1 LLNYLGTAVFPIF
14 AIGAF
19 GFLLGKMRTFDF
31 AAAFSINKFVM
42 FVCMPA
48 LCIEFLASA
57 HVESF
62 DFLLLFGY
70 FLSEVIL
77 FSLGV
82 IISKYIF
89 RLLNS
94 EALLIGLALAL
105 TNHVLFVLP
114 IADELF
120 EEAKTLTIISII
132 TMDGLVIF
140 SLTLIAMD
148 ILSNSDQPF
157 SVTIKAIFTNPPL
170 VGIVIGLVVSLN
182 NLELPRGIMFFLEKL
197 GGTCHPCPFIFLGYC
212 AELSKENQPQPKLI
226 VSMSTL
232 KLIIHPL
239 LAWLIIT
246 LLFGGRYPESHST
259 ALMVAAAPSGV
270 MAYML
275 AMNYNV
281 SVNRIS
287 PIILYT
293 SIGSLITVSIA
304 ATM

>member
-1 LLNYLGTAVFPIF
+1 MLNNLGTAVFPIF

-148 ILSNSDQPF
+148 ILSNSDRPF
-157 SVTIKAIFTNPPL
+157 SITIKAIFTNPPL
-170 VGIVIGLVVSLN
+170 IGIVIGLVVSFN

-197 GGTCHPCPFIFLGYC
+197 GGTATPALLFSLGIV
-212 AELSKENQPQPKLI
+212 LSYQKKIAPTKLI
-226 VSMSTL
+226 ISMSTL
-232 KLIIHPL
+232 KLIRHPI

>member
-1 LLNYLGTAVFPIF
+1 MLNNLGTAVFPIF

-82 IISKYIF
+82 SISKYIF

-148 ILSNSDQPF
+148 ILSNSDRPF
-157 SVTIKAIFTNPPL
+157 SITIKAIFTNPPL
-170 VGIVIGLVVSLN
+170 IGIVIGLVVSFN

-197 GGTCHPCPFIFLGYC
+197 GGTATPALLFSLGVV
-212 AELSKENQPQPKLI
+212 LSYQKKIAPTKLI
-226 VSMSTL
+226 ISMSTL
-232 KLIIHPL
+232 KLIIHPI

>member
-1 LLNYLGTAVFPIF
+1 
-14 AIGAF
+14 
-19 GFLLGKMRTFDF
+19 MRTFDF

-148 ILSNSDQPF
+148 ILSNSDRPF
-157 SVTIKAIFTNPPL
+157 SITIKAIFTNPPL
-170 VGIVIGLVVSLN
+170 IGIVIGLVVSFN

-197 GGTCHPCPFIFLGYC
+197 GGTATPALLFSLGIV
-212 AELSKENQPQPKLI
+212 LSYQKKIAPTKLI
-226 VSMSTL
+226 ISMSTL
-232 KLIIHPL
+232 KLIIHPI

>member
-1 LLNYLGTAVFPIF
+1 MLNNLGTAVFPIF

-82 IISKYIF
+82 FISKYIF

-140 SLTLIAMD
+140 NLTLIAMD
-148 ILSNSDQPF
+148 ILSNSDRPF
-157 SVTIKAIFTNPPL
+157 SITIKAIFTNPPL
-170 VGIVIGLVVSLN
+170 IGIVIGLVVSFN

-197 GGTCHPCPFIFLGYC
+197 GGTATPALLFSLGIV
-212 AELSKENQPQPKLI
+212 LSYQKKIAPTKLI
-226 VSMSTL
+226 ISMSTL
-232 KLIIHPL
+232 KLIIHPI

>member
-1 LLNYLGTAVFPIF
+1 LLNNLGTAVFPIF

-82 IISKYIF
+82 FISKYIF
-89 RLLNS
+89 RLLDS

-148 ILSNSDQPF
+148 ILSNSDRPF
-157 SVTIKAIFTNPPL
+157 SITIKAIFTNPPL
-170 VGIVIGLVVSLN
+170 IGIVIGLVVSFN

-197 GGTCHPCPFIFLGYC
+197 GGTATPALLFSLGIV
-212 AELSKENQPQPKLI
+212 LSYQKKIAPTKLI
-226 VSMSTL
+226 ISMSTL
-232 KLIIHPL
+232 KLIIHPI

>member
-1 LLNYLGTAVFPIF
+1 MLNYLGTAVFPIF

-19 GFLLGKMRTFDF
+19 GFLLGKMRTFDV

-48 LCIEFLASA
+48 LCIEFLALA

-82 IISKYIF
+82 FISKYIF

-148 ILSNSDQPF
+148 ILSNSDQPL

-170 VGIVIGLVVSLN
+170 VGIVIGLVISLN

-197 GGTCHPCPFIFLGYC
+197 GGTATPALLFSLGIM
-212 AELSKENQPQPKLI
+212 LSYQKKITPTKLI
-226 VSMSTL
+226 VSMSSL

-246 LLFGGRYPESHST
+246 LLFGGHYPEVHST
-259 ALMVAAAPSGV
+259 ALMAAAAPSGV

-275 AMNYNV
+275 AVNYNV
-281 SVNRIS
+281 SVDRIS

>member
-1 LLNYLGTAVFPIF
+1 MLNNLGTAVFPIF

-48 LCIEFLASA
+48 LCIELLASA

-148 ILSNSDQPF
+148 ILSNSDRPF
-157 SVTIKAIFTNPPL
+157 SITIKAIFTNPPL
-170 VGIVIGLVVSLN
+170 IGIVIGLVVSFN

-197 GGTCHPCPFIFLGYC
+197 GGTATPALLFSLGIV
-212 AELSKENQPQPKLI
+212 LSYQKKIAPTKLI
-226 VSMSTL
+226 ISMSTL
-232 KLIIHPL
+232 KLIIHPI

-293 SIGSLITVSIA
+293 SIGSLITVSLA

>member
-1 LLNYLGTAVFPIF
+1 MLNYLGTAVFPIF

-19 GFLLGKMRTFDF
+19 GFLLGKMRTFDV

-48 LCIEFLASA
+48 LCIEFLALA

-62 DFLLLFGY
+62 DFVLLFGY

-82 IISKYIF
+82 FISKYIF

-148 ILSNSDQPF
+148 ILSNSDQPL

-197 GGTCHPCPFIFLGYC
+197 GGTATPALLFSLGIM
-212 AELSKENQPQPKLI
+212 LSYQKKITPTKLI
-226 VSMSTL
+226 VSMSSL

-275 AMNYNV
+275 ALNYNV

>member
-19 GFLLGKMRTFDF
+19 GFLLGKMRAFDV

-48 LCIEFLASA
+48 LCIEFLALA

-82 IISKYIF
+82 FISKYIF

-148 ILSNSDQPF
+148 ILSNSDQPL

-197 GGTCHPCPFIFLGYC
+197 GGTATPALLFSLGIM
-212 AELSKENQPQPKLI
+212 LSYQKKITPTKLI
-226 VSMSTL
+226 VSMSSL

-246 LLFGGRYPESHST
+246 LLFGGHYPEIHST

-275 AMNYNV
+275 AVNYNV
-281 SVNRIS
+281 SVDRIS

-293 SIGSLITVSIA
+293 SIGSLITVSMA

>member
-48 LCIEFLASA
+48 LCIEFLALA
-57 HVESF
+57 EVESF

-82 IISKYIF
+82 FISKYIF

-148 ILSNSDQPF
+148 ILSNSDQPL

-197 GGTCHPCPFIFLGYC
+197 GGTATPALLFSLGIM
-212 AELSKENQPQPKLI
+212 LSYQKKITPTKLI
-226 VSMSTL
+226 VSMSSL

-246 LLFGGRYPESHST
+246 LLFGGHYPEIHST

-275 AMNYNV
+275 AVNYNV
-281 SVNRIS
+281 SVDRIS

>member
-1 LLNYLGTAVFPIF
+1 MLNNLGTAVFPIF

-82 IISKYIF
+82 FISKYIF

-148 ILSNSDQPF
+148 ILSNSDRPF
-157 SVTIKAIFTNPPL
+157 SITIKAIFTNPPL
-170 VGIVIGLVVSLN
+170 IGIVIGLVVSFN

-197 GGTCHPCPFIFLGYC
+197 GGTATPALLFSLGIV
-212 AELSKENQPQPKLI
+212 LSYQKKIAPTKLI
-226 VSMSTL
+226 ISMSTL
-232 KLIIHPL
+232 KLIIHPI

-246 LLFGGRYPESHST
+246 LLFGGRYPESHSA

-293 SIGSLITVSIA
+293 SIGSLITVSVA

>member
-1 LLNYLGTAVFPIF
+1 MLNNLGTAVFPIF

-148 ILSNSDQPF
+148 ILSNSDRPF
-157 SVTIKAIFTNPPL
+157 SITIKAIFTNPPL
-170 VGIVIGLVVSLN
+170 IGIVIGLVVSFN

-197 GGTCHPCPFIFLGYC
+197 GGTATPALLFSLGIV
-212 AELSKENQPQPKLI
+212 LSYQKKIAPTKLI
-226 VSMSTL
+226 ISMSTL
-232 KLIIHPL
+232 KLIIHPI

-293 SIGSLITVSIA
+293 SIGSLITVSMA

>member
-1 LLNYLGTAVFPIF
+1 MLNNLGTAVFPIF

-82 IISKYIF
+82 FISKYIF
-89 RLLNS
+89 RVLNS

-148 ILSNSDQPF
+148 ILSNSDRPF
-157 SVTIKAIFTNPPL
+157 SITIKAIFTNPPL
-170 VGIVIGLVVSLN
+170 IGIVIGLVVSFN

-197 GGTCHPCPFIFLGYC
+197 GGTATPALLFSLGVV
-212 AELSKENQPQPKLI
+212 LSYQKKIAPTKLI
-226 VSMSTL
+226 ISMSTL
-232 KLIIHPL
+232 KLIIHPI

>member
-1 LLNYLGTAVFPIF
+1 MLNYLGTAVFPIF
-14 AIGAF
+14 AIGAV
-19 GFLLGKMRTFDF
+19 GFLLGKMRTFDV
-31 AAAFSINKFVM
+31 AAAFAINKFVM

-48 LCIEFLASA
+48 LCIEFLALA
-57 HVESF
+57 QVESF

-82 IISKYIF
+82 FISKYIF

-114 IADELF
+114 IAEELF

-148 ILSNSDQPF
+148 ILSNSDQPL

-197 GGTCHPCPFIFLGYC
+197 GGTATPALLFSLGIM
-212 AELSKENQPQPKLI
+212 LSYQKKITPTKLI
-226 VSMSTL
+226 VSMSSL

-246 LLFGGRYPESHST
+246 LLFGGHYPEVHST

-275 AMNYNV
+275 AVNYNV
-281 SVNRIS
+281 SVDRIS

>member
-1 LLNYLGTAVFPIF
+1 LLNNLGTAVFPIF

-31 AAAFSINKFVM
+31 AAALSINKFVM

-148 ILSNSDQPF
+148 ILSNSDRPF
-157 SVTIKAIFTNPPL
+157 SITIKAIFTNPPL
-170 VGIVIGLVVSLN
+170 IGIVIGLVVSFN

-197 GGTCHPCPFIFLGYC
+197 GGTATPALLFSLGIV
-212 AELSKENQPQPKLI
+212 LSYQKKIAPTKLI
-226 VSMSTL
+226 ISMSTL
-232 KLIIHPL
+232 KLIIHPI

>member
-1 LLNYLGTAVFPIF
+1 MLGYLGTAVFPIF

-19 GFLLGKMRTFDF
+19 GFLLGRMRTFDV

-42 FVCMPA
+42 LVCMPA
-48 LCIEFLASA
+48 LCIEFLALA
-57 HVESF
+57 PIDSF

-70 FLSEVIL
+70 FLSEIIL

-82 IISKYIF
+82 VISKYIF
-89 RLLNS
+89 KLLNS

-114 IADELF
+114 IADEIF
-120 EEAKTLTIISII
+120 GEAKTLTIISII

-148 ILSNSDQPF
+148 ILSNADRPF
-157 SVTIKAIFTNPPL
+157 SVTVKAIFTNPPL
-170 VGIVIGLVVSLN
+170 LGILIGLFVSLN
-182 NLELPRGIMFFLEKL
+182 NLELPHGIMFFLEKM
-197 GGTCHPCPFIFLGYC
+197 GGTATPALLFSLGIM
-212 AELSKENQPQPKLI
+212 LSYQKNIAPTKLI

-232 KLIIHPL
+232 KLIVHPIL
-239 LAWLIIT
+239 TWLIIT
-246 LLFGGRYPESHST
+246 LLFGGHYPESHST

-275 AMNYNV
+275 AMNYKV
-281 SVNRIS
+281 SVDRIS

-293 SIGSLITVSIA
+293 SIGSLITVSVA

>member
-19 GFLLGKMRTFDF
+19 GFLFGKMRTFDI

-48 LCIEFLASA
+48 LCIEFLALA

-82 IISKYIF
+82 FISKYIF

-148 ILSNSDQPF
+148 ILSNSDQPL

-197 GGTCHPCPFIFLGYC
+197 GGTATPALLFSLGIM
-212 AELSKENQPQPKLI
+212 LSYQKKITPTKLI
-226 VSMSTL
+226 VSMSSL

-246 LLFGGRYPESHST
+246 LLFGGHYPEIHST

-275 AMNYNV
+275 AVNYNV
-281 SVNRIS
+281 SVDRIS

-293 SIGSLITVSIA
+293 SIGSLITVSMA

>member
-1 LLNYLGTAVFPIF
+1 MLNNLGTAVFPIF

-70 FLSEVIL
+70 FLSEGIL

-82 IISKYIF
+82 FISKYIF

-148 ILSNSDQPF
+148 ILSNSDRPF
-157 SVTIKAIFTNPPL
+157 SITIKAIFTNPPL
-170 VGIVIGLVVSLN
+170 IGIVIGLVVSFN

-197 GGTCHPCPFIFLGYC
+197 GGTATPALLFSLGIV
-212 AELSKENQPQPKLI
+212 LSYQKKIAPTKLI
-226 VSMSTL
+226 ISMSTL
-232 KLIIHPL
+232 KLIIHPI

>member
-1 LLNYLGTAVFPIF
+1 LLNNLGTAVFPIF

-89 RLLNS
+89 RLLDS

-148 ILSNSDQPF
+148 ILSNSDRPF
-157 SVTIKAIFTNPPL
+157 SITIKAIFTNPPL
-170 VGIVIGLVVSLN
+170 IGIVIGLVVSFN

-197 GGTCHPCPFIFLGYC
+197 GGTATPALLFSLGIV
-212 AELSKENQPQPKLI
+212 LSYQKKIAPTKLI
-226 VSMSTL
+226 ISMSTL
-232 KLIIHPL
+232 KLIIHPI

>member
-1 LLNYLGTAVFPIF
+1 MLNYLGTAVFPIF

-19 GFLLGKMRTFDF
+19 GFLLGKMRTFDV

-48 LCIEFLASA
+48 LCIEFLALA

-62 DFLLLFGY
+62 DFVLLFGY

-82 IISKYIF
+82 FISKYIF

-148 ILSNSDQPF
+148 ILSNSDQPL

-197 GGTCHPCPFIFLGYC
+197 GGTATPALLFSLGIM
-212 AELSKENQPQPKLI
+212 LSYQKKITPTKLI
-226 VSMSTL
+226 VSMSSL

-246 LLFGGRYPESHST
+246 LLFGGHYPEVHST
-259 ALMVAAAPSGV
+259 ALMAAAAPSGV

-275 AMNYNV
+275 AVNYNV
-281 SVNRIS
+281 SVDRIS

-293 SIGSLITVSIA
+293 SIGSLITVSMA

>member
-1 LLNYLGTAVFPIF
+1 
-14 AIGAF
+14 
-19 GFLLGKMRTFDF
+19 MRTFDV

-48 LCIEFLASA
+48 LCIEFLALA

-62 DFLLLFGY
+62 DFVLLFGY

-82 IISKYIF
+82 FISKYIF

-114 IADELF
+114 IAEELF

-148 ILSNSDQPF
+148 ILSNSDQPL

-197 GGTCHPCPFIFLGYC
+197 GGTATPALLFSLGIM
-212 AELSKENQPQPKLI
+212 LSYQKKITPTKLI
-226 VSMSTL
+226 VSMSSL

-246 LLFGGRYPESHST
+246 LLFGGHYPEVHST

-275 AMNYNV
+275 AVNYNV
-281 SVNRIS
+281 SVDRIS

-293 SIGSLITVSIA
+293 SIGSLITVSMA

>member
-1 LLNYLGTAVFPIF
+1 MLNNLGTAVFPIF

-82 IISKYIF
+82 FISKYIF
-89 RLLNS
+89 RLLDS

-148 ILSNSDQPF
+148 ILSNSDRPF
-157 SVTIKAIFTNPPL
+157 SITIKAIFTNPPL
-170 VGIVIGLVVSLN
+170 IGIVIGLVVSFN

-197 GGTCHPCPFIFLGYC
+197 GGTATPALLFSLGIV
-212 AELSKENQPQPKLI
+212 LSYQKKIAPTKLI
-226 VSMSTL
+226 ISMSTL
-232 KLIIHPL
+232 KLIILPI

>member
-1 LLNYLGTAVFPIF
+1 MLNYLGTAVFPIF

-48 LCIEFLASA
+48 LCIEFLALA

-82 IISKYIF
+82 FISKYIF

-148 ILSNSDQPF
+148 ILSNSDRPF
-157 SVTIKAIFTNPPL
+157 SITIKAIFTNPPL
-170 VGIVIGLVVSLN
+170 IGIVIGLVVSFN

-197 GGTCHPCPFIFLGYC
+197 GGTATPALLFSLGIV
-212 AELSKENQPQPKLI
+212 LSYQKKIAPTKLI
-226 VSMSTL
+226 ISMSTL
-232 KLIIHPL
+232 KLIIHPI

>member
-1 LLNYLGTAVFPIF
+1 MLNNLGTAVFPIF

-148 ILSNSDQPF
+148 ILSNSDRPF
-157 SVTIKAIFTNPPL
+157 SITIKAIFTNPPL
-170 VGIVIGLVVSLN
+170 IGIVIGLVVSFN

-197 GGTCHPCPFIFLGYC
+197 GGTATPALLFSLGIV
-212 AELSKENQPQPKLI
+212 LSYQKKIAPTKLI
-226 VSMSTL
+226 ISMSTL
-232 KLIIHPL
+232 KLIIHPI

>member
-1 LLNYLGTAVFPIF
+1 MLNNLGTAVFPIF

-31 AAAFSINKFVM
+31 VAAFSINKFVM

-82 IISKYIF
+82 FISKYIF
-89 RLLNS
+89 RLLDS

-148 ILSNSDQPF
+148 ILSNSDRPF
-157 SVTIKAIFTNPPL
+157 SITIKAIFTNPPL
-170 VGIVIGLVVSLN
+170 IGIVIGLVVSFN

-197 GGTCHPCPFIFLGYC
+197 GGTATPALLFSLGIV
-212 AELSKENQPQPKLI
+212 LSYQKKIAPTKLI
-226 VSMSTL
+226 ISMSTL
-232 KLIIHPL
+232 KLIIHPI

>member
-1 LLNYLGTAVFPIF
+1 
-14 AIGAF
+14 
-19 GFLLGKMRTFDF
+19 MRTFDF

-82 IISKYIF
+82 FISKYIF
-89 RLLNS
+89 RLLDS

-120 EEAKTLTIISII
+120 KEAKILTIISII

-148 ILSNSDQPF
+148 ILSNSDRPF
-157 SVTIKAIFTNPPL
+157 SITIKAIFTNPPL
-170 VGIVIGLVVSLN
+170 IGIVIGLVVSFN

-197 GGTCHPCPFIFLGYC
+197 GGTATPALLFSLGIM
-212 AELSKENQPQPKLI
+212 LSYQKKITPTKLI
-226 VSMSTL
+226 VSMSSL

-246 LLFGGRYPESHST
+246 LLFGGHYPEIHST

-275 AMNYNV
+275 AVNYNV
-281 SVNRIS
+281 SVDRIS

-293 SIGSLITVSIA
+293 SIGSLITVSMA

>member
-1 LLNYLGTAVFPIF
+1 MLNYLGTAVFPIF

-19 GFLLGKMRTFDF
+19 GFLLGKMRAFDV

-48 LCIEFLASA
+48 LCIEFLALA

-82 IISKYIF
+82 FISKYIF

-148 ILSNSDQPF
+148 ILSNSDQPL

-170 VGIVIGLVVSLN
+170 IGIVIGLVVSFN

-197 GGTCHPCPFIFLGYC
+197 GGTATPALLFSLGIM
-212 AELSKENQPQPKLI
+212 LSYQKKITPTKLI
-226 VSMSTL
+226 VSMSSL

-246 LLFGGRYPESHST
+246 LLFGGHYPEIHST

-275 AMNYNV
+275 AVNYNV
-281 SVNRIS
+281 SVDRIS

-293 SIGSLITVSIA
+293 SIGSLITVSMA

>member
-1 LLNYLGTAVFPIF
+1 
-14 AIGAF
+14 
-19 GFLLGKMRTFDF
+19 MRTFDV

-48 LCIEFLASA
+48 LCIEFLALA

-82 IISKYIF
+82 FISKYIF

-132 TMDGLVIF
+132 TMDGLVVF

-148 ILSNSDQPF
+148 ILSNSDQPL

-170 VGIVIGLVVSLN
+170 VGIVVGLVVSLN

-197 GGTCHPCPFIFLGYC
+197 GGTATPALLFSLGIM
-212 AELSKENQPQPKLI
+212 LSYQKKITPTKLI
-226 VSMSTL
+226 VSMSSL

-246 LLFGGRYPESHST
+246 LLFGGHYPEIHST

-275 AMNYNV
+275 AVNYNV
-281 SVNRIS
+281 SVDRIS

>member
-1 LLNYLGTAVFPIF
+1 MLNYLGTAVFPIF

-19 GFLLGKMRTFDF
+19 GFLLGKMRTFDV

-48 LCIEFLASA
+48 LCIEFLALA

-62 DFLLLFGY
+62 DFVLLFGY

-82 IISKYIF
+82 FISKYIF

-148 ILSNSDQPF
+148 ILSNSDQPL

-197 GGTCHPCPFIFLGYC
+197 GGTATPALLFSLGIM
-212 AELSKENQPQPKLI
+212 LSYQKKITPTKLI
-226 VSMSTL
+226 VSMSSL

-246 LLFGGRYPESHST
+246 LLFGGHYPEIHST

-275 AMNYNV
+275 AVNYNV
-281 SVNRIS
+281 SVDRIS
-287 PIILYT
+287 PIIFYT

>member
-1 LLNYLGTAVFPIF
+1 MLNNLGTAVFPIF

-82 IISKYIF
+82 FISKYIF

-148 ILSNSDQPF
+148 ILSNSDRPF
-157 SVTIKAIFTNPPL
+157 SITIKAIFTNPPL
-170 VGIVIGLVVSLN
+170 IGIVIGLVVSFN

-197 GGTCHPCPFIFLGYC
+197 GGTATPALLFSLGIV
-212 AELSKENQPQPKLI
+212 LSYQKKIAPTKLI
-226 VSMSTL
+226 ISMSTL
-232 KLIIHPL
+232 KLIIHPI

-293 SIGSLITVSIA
+293 SIGSLITVSLA

>member
-1 LLNYLGTAVFPIF
+1 MLNYLGTAVFPIF

-19 GFLLGKMRTFDF
+19 GFLLGKMRTFDV

-48 LCIEFLASA
+48 LCIEFLALA

-62 DFLLLFGY
+62 DFVLLFGY

-82 IISKYIF
+82 FISKYIF

-148 ILSNSDQPF
+148 ILSNSDQPL

-182 NLELPRGIMFFLEKL
+182 NLELPRGIMFFLLNL
-197 GGTCHPCPFIFLGYC
+197 GGTATPALLFSLGIM
-212 AELSKENQPQPKLI
+212 LSYQKKITPTKLI
-226 VSMSTL
+226 VSMSSL

-246 LLFGGRYPESHST
+246 LLFGGHYPEIHST

-275 AMNYNV
+275 AVNYNV
-281 SVNRIS
+281 SVDRIS

-293 SIGSLITVSIA
+293 SIGSLITVSMA

>member
-1 LLNYLGTAVFPIF
+1 
-14 AIGAF
+14 
-19 GFLLGKMRTFDF
+19 MRTFDV

-82 IISKYIF
+82 FISKYIF

-148 ILSNSDQPF
+148 ILSNSDRPF
-157 SVTIKAIFTNPPL
+157 SITIKAIFTNPPL
-170 VGIVIGLVVSLN
+170 IGIVIGLVVSFN

-197 GGTCHPCPFIFLGYC
+197 GGTATPALLFSLGIV
-212 AELSKENQPQPKLI
+212 LSYQKKIAPTKLI
-226 VSMSTL
+226 ISMSTL
-232 KLIIHPL
+232 KLIIHPI

>member
-1 LLNYLGTAVFPIF
+1 MLNNLGTAVFPIF

-148 ILSNSDQPF
+148 ILSNSDRPF
-157 SVTIKAIFTNPPL
+157 SITIKAIFTNPPL
-170 VGIVIGLVVSLN
+170 IGIVIGLVVSFN

-197 GGTCHPCPFIFLGYC
+197 GGTATPALLFSLGIVLIYQKKI
-212 AELSKENQPQPKLI
+212 APTKLI
-226 VSMSTL
+226 ISMSTL
-232 KLIIHPL
+232 KLIIHPI

-246 LLFGGRYPESHST
+246 LLSGGRYPESHST

>member
-19 GFLLGKMRTFDF
+19 GFLLGKMRTFDV

-48 LCIEFLASA
+48 LCIEFLALA
-57 HVESF
+57 EVESF

-70 FLSEVIL
+70 FLSEVTL

-82 IISKYIF
+82 FISKYIF

-157 SVTIKAIFTNPPL
+157 SITIKAIFTNPPL
-170 VGIVIGLVVSLN
+170 IGIVIGLVVSLN

-197 GGTCHPCPFIFLGYC
+197 GGTATPALLFSLGIM
-212 AELSKENQPQPKLI
+212 LSYQKKITPTKLI
-226 VSMSTL
+226 VSMSSL

-246 LLFGGRYPESHST
+246 LLFGGHYPEVHST

-275 AMNYNV
+275 AVNYNV
-281 SVNRIS
+281 SVDRIS

>member
-1 LLNYLGTAVFPIF
+1 MLNYLGTAVFPIF

-19 GFLLGKMRTFDF
+19 GFLLGKMRTFDV

-48 LCIEFLASA
+48 LCIEFLALA
-57 HVESF
+57 EVEGF

-82 IISKYIF
+82 FISKYIF

-148 ILSNSDQPF
+148 ILSNSDQPL

-197 GGTCHPCPFIFLGYC
+197 GGTATPALLFSLGIM
-212 AELSKENQPQPKLI
+212 LSYQKKITPTKLI
-226 VSMSTL
+226 VSMSSL

-275 AMNYNV
+275 ALNYNV

-293 SIGSLITVSIA
+293 SIGSLITVSVA